1 MIKKTVTGK
10 TEDLKLVK
18 NGKSA
23 PTTPLGGTGRSSFKG
38 STDKRAAGSASGN
51 KTLAPA
57 KGYIDAGPVSIGD
70 TSFSGKWLTKGKK
83 GSTTGKVSTAKESV
97 TSGMG
102 GKFIPGSKA
111 K

>member
-23 PTTPLGGTGRSSFKG
+23 PTTPTGGTGRSSFKG
-38 STDKRAAGSASGN
+38 SNDKRAAGKASGN
-51 KTLAPA
+51 KTLAA
-57 KGYIDAGPVSIGD
+57 ANGYIDAGPVSIGD
-70 TSFSGKWLTKGKK
+70 TSFNNQWVVKGKT
-83 GSTTGKVSTAKESV
+83 GSTAGKVSTAKESV

-102 GKFIPGSKA
+102 GKFKKGTI
-111 K
+111 

>member
-10 TEDLKLVK
+10 TEELKLVK
-18 NGKSA
+18 NGKNA
-23 PTTPLGGTGRSSFKG
+23 PTAPLGGTGRSSFKG
-38 STDKRAAGSASGN
+38 SNDTRAAGNAGGN

-57 KGYIDAGPVSIGD
+57 NGYINDGAVSIGD
-70 TSFSGKWLTKGKK
+70 TSFSGKWNKKGKT
-83 GSTTGKVSTAKESV
+83 GSTAGKVSTAKESV